1 MAERFVHR
9 QHILELQEQVEDLEL
24 NAEAMDGV
32 VGLLQQMLPPPAVG
46 RGEQQ
51 EIQVEPEEVQRV

>member
-9 QHILELQEQVEDLEL
+9 KHILELQEQVEDLEL

-32 VGLLQQMLPPPAVG
+32 VDLLQQMLPPPAVG
-46 RGEQQ
+46 LGEQQ